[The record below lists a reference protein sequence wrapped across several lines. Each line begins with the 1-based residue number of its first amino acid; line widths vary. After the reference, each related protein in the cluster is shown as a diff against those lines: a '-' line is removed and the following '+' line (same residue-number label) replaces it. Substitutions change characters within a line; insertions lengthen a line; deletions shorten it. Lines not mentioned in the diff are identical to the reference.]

1 MTNLLLVTS
10 CMTVI
15 LHLSVISSCRKV
27 LEEVILF
34 LILLIM
40 RKLGIAILRLKLR
53 RVEVEEHILSMQL
66 EVQCIACIEVTYKG
80 FAPLC

>member
-66 EVQCIACIEVTYKG
+66 EVQSIACIEVTYKG